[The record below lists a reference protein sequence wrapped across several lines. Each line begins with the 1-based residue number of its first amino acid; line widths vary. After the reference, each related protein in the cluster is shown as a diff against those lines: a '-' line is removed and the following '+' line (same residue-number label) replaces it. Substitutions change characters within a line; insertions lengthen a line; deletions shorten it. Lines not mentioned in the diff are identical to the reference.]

1 MSLLLYSQNE
11 FYQDVEDLQRLP
23 FNHILWE
30 GLQSDAA
37 GGMFG
42 GQGWVNMDSDLR
54 QVPEHRRAYF
64 CLCLFAI
71 TCTDQ
76 NMYAHFNEHHQAYR
90 SVSPHPKFGWP
101 GFGANVCKPRLLLEK
116 PAEAGV
122 DFDQITDKELEEYM
136 QAQLHMAPR
145 FLQGVDPREF
155 FKRMLEDRDFIA
167 DVAVFFRLRAVMER
181 LVA

>member
-1 MSLLLYSQNE
+1 MSLLRYSQNE
-11 FYQDVEDLQRLP
+11 FYQDVKNLERLP
-23 FNHILWE
+23 YNHTLSE
-30 GLQSDAA
+30 NLQSDAA

-42 GQGWVNMDSDLR
+42 DQDWVNMDSDLR
-54 QVPEHRRAYF
+54 EVPEQRRAYF

-76 NMYAHFNEHHQAYR
+76 NMYAHFREHHQAYR

-101 GFGANVCKPRLLLEK
+101 GFGANVCEPRLLLEK
-116 PAEAGV
+116 PAMAGV
-122 DFDQITDKELEEYM
+122 NFNQITDNELEEYM
-136 QAQLHMAPR
+136 QAQLRVAPR

-155 FKRMLEDRDFIA
+155 FRRMLEDRDFDA
-167 DVAVFFRLRAVMER
+167 DVDVFRRLKAVMEG